1 MHIMIRLA
9 TLAVASLLLLAP
21 TAFGH
26 TKTALDPDDT
36 SGPLDIVAA
45 RHGHETY
52 TISETHTTAPDRH
65 QTKVRLKLIT
75 YETWEHTAIAG
86 GKNFAGFEF
95 NLDGDAG
102 IERCAIVDS
111 QDAQE
116 GGGEGKTEYEVRI
129 YEGCNYFDD
138 KLIRSYESGH
148 AGRPDAHSLR
158 VTVPRRVLLGR
169 GVKSYR
175 WRAVTSFQEQD
186 QSSPCPAPDPHGD
199 GGYGTCADFTK
210 WTRHSF

>member
-1 MHIMIRLA
+1 
-9 TLAVASLLLLAP
+9 
-21 TAFGH
+21 
-26 TKTALDPDDT
+26 
-36 SGPLDIVAA
+36 
-45 RHGHETY
+45 
-52 TISETHTTAPDRH
+52 
-65 QTKVRLKLIT
+65 VRLKLIT